1 VEPERK
7 PGTDADAFWR
17 KLILPEEDRR
27 RLHPDQKWTV
37 GYRWFRSPNVI
48 PLEQFR
54 TAKLREAKSDQ
65 A

>member
-27 RLHPDQKWTV
+27 RLHPDQKWRLSLVSITQ
-37 GYRWFRSPNVI
+37 RHS
-48 PLEQFR
+48 
-54 TAKLREAKSDQ
+54 A
-65 A
+65 